1 VLFYTTTL
9 KIDDKMYI
17 IIIGEGMW
25 ERQKIESIKQ
35 NYCNNRIKKEYSCE
49 VEVREENIVLTEKSK
64 THIIMGESKDLDIE
78 TYKNNLIK
86 KGFKCQNADK

>member
-1 VLFYTTTL
+1 
-9 KIDDKMYI
+9 MYI

-64 THIIMGESKDLDIE
+64 THIIMGESKELSIK

-86 KGFKCQNADK
+86 KVLSVRIQRNKRSSYELFYLLY